1 MSDEFELDM
10 ELIEAYEAAAAG
22 RAEILLEDGRKIS
35 RLGLV
40 GDLTV
45 DGKAASELEP
55 EERSAVA
62 EALRQVESQAHLDPR
77 TNPMI
82 KIDP

>member
-1 MSDEFELDM
+1 MSDEFELDQ

-35 RLGLV
+35 RLGRV
-40 GDLTV
+40 GDVTV
-45 DGKAASELEP
+45 DGRAASELGP
-55 EERSAVA
+55 EERSALTAELRQA
-62 EALRQVESQAHLDPR
+62 EAQAHLDPR

-82 KIDP
+82 RTD

>member
-1 MSDEFELDM
+1 VSDEFTLDM

-45 DGKAASELEP
+45 DGAAYELGP
-55 EERSAVA
+55 EERSALTA
-62 EALRQVESQAHLDPR
+62 ELRQVESQAHLDPR

-82 KIDP
+82 RTD

>member
-1 MSDEFELDM
+1 MTDEFELDH
-10 ELIEAYEAAAAG
+10 ELIKAYEAAAAG
-22 RAEILLEDGRKIS
+22 RAEIRLEDGRTIS

-55 EERSAVA
+55 EERSALA
-62 EALRQVESQAHLDPR
+62 TELRQIESQAHLDPK
-77 TNPMI
+77 TNPI
-82 KIDP
+82 IRVD

>member
-1 MSDEFELDM
+1 MSDEFTLDM

-45 DGKAASELEP
+45 DGTAAYELGP
-55 EERSAVA
+55 EERSALTA
-62 EALRQVESQAHLDPR
+62 ELRQVESQAHLDPR

-82 KIDP
+82 RTD